1 MKEETLRLIL
11 QSEHG
16 AAAFDKWID
25 YQYACLTIKTL
36 SIVFLVVVVIYV
48 VRKFATGEW
57 GDFG

>member
-16 AAAFDKWID
+16 AAAFNKWID
-25 YQYACLTIKTL
+25 YQYACLILKTL
-36 SIVFLVVVVIYV
+36 SILFLVGAVIFV

-57 GDFG
+57 GDFT

>member
-16 AAAFDKWID
+16 AEAFSKWIE
-25 YQYACLTIKTL
+25 YQYAALIVKTL
-36 SIVFLVVVVIYV
+36 SILFLVVAVIYV